1 MKKIAFI
8 GRLIF
13 PAIIMN
19 KLKKVFPDAELVE
32 FDDVHYEQIIRKSPA
47 EIEILKKNWNIVST
61 MFENV
66 VPKI

>member
-1 MKKIAFI
+1 
-8 GRLIF
+8 
-13 PAIIMN
+13 MN